1 MSLTENKSP
10 GTIFGTFFCR
20 FHISQALSEKNL
32 PLTNSPTKTNID
44 GNENFQKDGASIIE
58 FKKGTMEEI
67 ILRFPHLGESIFEQL
82 DNESLAKSREVCDFW
97 KNFVEGQT
105 FYNLRLMRLI
115 KSLTNCSDESL
126 MKILQ
131 ESNSDF
137 ITEFG
142 SNVVNDCGKF
152 LKKSR
157 EIDPDSSKLRYVIKG

>member
-1 MSLTENKSP
+1 
-10 GTIFGTFFCR
+10 
-20 FHISQALSEKNL
+20 
-32 PLTNSPTKTNID
+32 
-44 GNENFQKDGASIIE
+44 
-58 FKKGTMEEI
+58 MEEI

-97 KNFVEGQT
+97 KNFVECQT

-131 ESNSDF
+131 KSNSDF
-137 ITEFG
+137 ITFG
-142 SNVVNDCGKF
+142 SNVLNDCGKF

-157 EIDPDSSKLRYVIKG
+157 EIDPDSSKPRYVIKG

>member
-10 GTIFGTFFCR
+10 GTIFGAFICR
-20 FHISQALSEKNL
+20 FRISSALPEKNL

-58 FKKGTMEEI
+58 FKKGSLEEI
-67 ILRFPHLGESIFEQL
+67 MFGYPKLGKKILQEL
-82 DNESLAKSREVCDFW
+82 DDLSLVHCREVNRSL
-97 KNFVEGQT
+97 KNFVEGQN
-105 FYNLRLMRLI
+105 FYNLRLI

-131 ESNSDF
+131 KSNSDF

-142 SNVVNDCGKF
+142 SNVLNDCGKF

>member
-1 MSLTENKSP
+1 MFGYPKLGKKILQELDDLSLVH
-10 GTIFGTFFCR
+10 C
-20 FHISQALSEKNL
+20 
-32 PLTNSPTKTNID
+32 
-44 GNENFQKDGASIIE
+44 
-58 FKKGTMEEI
+58 
-67 ILRFPHLGESIFEQL
+67 
-82 DNESLAKSREVCDFW
+82 REVNRSL

-105 FYNLRLMRLI
+105 FYNLRLVRLI

-131 ESNSDF
+131 KSNSDF

-157 EIDPDSSKLRYVIKG
+157 EIDSDSSKLRYVIKR

>member
-1 MSLTENKSP
+1 M
-10 GTIFGTFFCR
+10 
-20 FHISQALSEKNL
+20 
-32 PLTNSPTKTNID
+32 PTKTNID

-58 FKKGTMEEI
+58 FKKGTLEEI

-131 ESNSDF
+131 KSNSDF
-137 ITEFG
+137 VIEFG
-142 SNVVNDCGKF
+142 SNVLNDCGKF

-157 EIDPDSSKLRYVIKG
+157 ENDPDSSKLRYVIKG